1 MLSRY
6 KFYKLASHLIRQD
19 TRSKEYEDV
28 TLDRN
33 KKRLKPHQ
41 IEQLRYEL
49 KSLESSLIIVTR
61 LNLNG
66 LMNSLRIGG
75 RMKKVFTLKLKTDK
89 AFKYF
94 RNLIDVHNGWGDID
108 NDDIYLIMQS
118 PSFTL
123 KTSVTKSWFS
133 QFHSEMGLIVSD

>member
-41 IEQLRYEL
+41 IEQLRHEL
-49 KSLESSLIIVTR
+49 KSLDIELDYSDPTQFKRAYELIKNWGKNEESIHPQT
-61 LNLNG
+61 
-66 LMNSLRIGG
+66 
-75 RMKKVFTLKLKTDK
+75 
-89 AFKYF
+89 
-94 RNLIDVHNGWGDID
+94 
-108 NDDIYLIMQS
+108 
-118 PSFTL
+118 
-123 KTSVTKSWFS
+123 
-133 QFHSEMGLIVSD
+133 